1 MKVKYVATFAIASIM
16 SLGLVA
22 GCNNTGEQPDTQG
35 GTEEVNPCASKEN
48 PCAAK
53 ENPCASKGN

>member
-1 MKVKYVATFAIASIM
+1 MKVKYVATLAIASIM

-22 GCNNTGEQPDTQG
+22 GCQNPCAAQPDTQS

-48 PCAAK
+48 PCA
-53 ENPCASKGN
+53 SKGN